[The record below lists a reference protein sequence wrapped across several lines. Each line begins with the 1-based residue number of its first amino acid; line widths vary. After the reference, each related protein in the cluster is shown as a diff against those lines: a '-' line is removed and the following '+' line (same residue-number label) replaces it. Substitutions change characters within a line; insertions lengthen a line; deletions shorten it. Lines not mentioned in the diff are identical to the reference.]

1 MDWLILPGAA
11 ISLLGLVGLLASAVK
26 ILRARKQG
34 LEDDEMRARIQRAM
48 VLNFAALMLSIIGL
62 MMVVVGIL
70 LS

>member
-11 ISLLGLVGLLASAVK
+11 ISFLGLIGLLASAFK
-26 ILRARKQG
+26 IMRARKQG
-34 LEDDEMRARIQRAM
+34 LDDDALRARVQRAM

-62 MMVVVGIL
+62 MMVVIGIL